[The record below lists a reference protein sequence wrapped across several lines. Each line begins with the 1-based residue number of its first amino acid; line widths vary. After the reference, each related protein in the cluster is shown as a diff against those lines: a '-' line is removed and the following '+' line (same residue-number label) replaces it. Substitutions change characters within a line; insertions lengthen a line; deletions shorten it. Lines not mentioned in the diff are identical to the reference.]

1 MHGLTFAAVEKSP
14 CIGASLGPCSQVW
27 LPCSCVSRKDAAGH
41 QCAAATARPC
51 GSFQA
56 DGLSLLR
63 LAGMVVR
70 ATLRNPYV
78 EQASSPTAPIRRSER
93 MPSTPRRSA
102 QISLNLKKP
111 RGGRAAA
118 QLNYLTKPSDLP
130 GALRIRGCCDPASW
144 RSSPCYFFLMTPSGP
159 CRVPSLFR
167 VSTRSPATPPA
178 CTVMVFPLTS

>member
-14 CIGASLGPCSQVW
+14 CIGALRGPCSQVW

-56 DGLSLLR
+56 SGLSLLR

-70 ATLRNPYV
+70 EALRNPYV
-78 EQASSPTAPIRRSER
+78 EHAPSPTAPIRPSER
-93 MPSTPRRSA
+93 MRSTPRPSA
-102 QISLNLKKP
+102 QISRNLKKP
-111 RGGRAAA
+111 RGGR
-118 QLNYLTKPSDLP
+118 TDHPS
-130 GALRIRGCCDPASW
+130 W
-144 RSSPCYFFLMTPSGP
+144 WSSPCYFFLMTPKGP

-167 VSTRSPATPPA
+167 VSTRSPAIPPA